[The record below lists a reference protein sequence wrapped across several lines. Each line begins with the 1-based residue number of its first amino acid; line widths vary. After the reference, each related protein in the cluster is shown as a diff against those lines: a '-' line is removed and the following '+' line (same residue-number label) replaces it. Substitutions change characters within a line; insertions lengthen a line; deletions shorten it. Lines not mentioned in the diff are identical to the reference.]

1 MATPRSR
8 LIAIVDDDESV
19 REALKSLMRSVGFS
33 VETFAS
39 AEDFL
44 QADCLSATACLL
56 LDLRLP
62 GISGLE
68 LQRQLGAAR
77 RRVPII
83 FVTAHGNE
91 SQQREALERGAID
104 FLRKPFRE
112 EALLD
117 AVQSALRRSADG

>member
-19 REALKSLMRSVGFS
+19 REALKSLMRSVGFR

-44 QADCLSATACLL
+44 QADCLPATECLL

-77 RRVPII
+77 RHVPII

-91 SQQREALERGAID
+91 AQQREALERGAID

-112 EALLD
+112 DALLN
-117 AVQSALRRSADG
+117 AVQSALHRSADG

>member
-1 MATPRSR
+1 MVTPRSR
-8 LIAIVDDDESV
+8 LIAIVEDDESV

-44 QADCLSATACLL
+44 QSDCLAATACLL

-91 SQQREALERGAID
+91 AQQREALEGGAID

>member
-1 MATPRSR
+1 VAISDSSV
-8 LIAIVDDDESV
+8 IAIVDDDESV
-19 REALKSLMRSVGFS
+19 RQALKSLMRSVGFN

-44 QADCLSATACLL
+44 KADCLQATACLL

-77 RRVPII
+77 RRVPVI
-83 FVTAHGNE
+83 FITAHGNE
-91 SQQREALERGAID
+91 ADQREALEGGAID
-104 FLRKPFRE
+104 FLRKPFSE
-112 EALLD
+112 EALLK
-117 AVQSALRRSADG
+117 AVHSALRICADV

>member
-44 QADCLSATACLL
+44 QADCLPATACLL

-68 LQRQLGAAR
+68 LQRRLGAAR

-83 FVTAHGNE
+83 FITAHGNE
-91 SQQREALERGAID
+91 AQQREALEGGAID
-104 FLRKPFRE
+104 FLLKPFRE
-112 EALLD
+112 DALLD
-117 AVQSALRRSADG
+117 AVQSALCRSADM